1 MNFEDITMGQAKEIE
16 AFLNGTPLATTAN
29 HGLCIVV
36 ADRGHV
42 WVGLTRDDGDY
53 TMIYDARIVRRWG
66 TERGLSQLANEGPL
80 PNTKLDDSAT
90 VKVSRRAV
98 IAIIPCCEAAWKGK

>member
-1 MNFEDITMGQAKEIE
+1 MDLENITIGQAKEIE
-16 AFLNGTPLATTAN
+16 AFLNGTPLATTTD

-42 WVGLTRDDGDY
+42 WVGLTRDCGDY

-80 PNTKLDDSAT
+80 PNTTLDDSAT
-90 VKVSRRAV
+90 VKVARRAV
-98 IAIIPCCEAAWKGK
+98 IAIIPCCDAAWKGK